1 MKSFELYEPTSVQ
14 EAVAILTKFHGKAK
28 PLAGG
33 SDLVS
38 GVMKDW
44 IQGQAMPLPDV
55 LVDLTTIPQLRGIK
69 FNKGGVAIGATTIL
83 SEIVESKAL
92 NEHFPLLTQATHS
105 VASPLLRNLATLG
118 GNLNQ
123 RPRCWFFRGADFRC
137 LRKGGDTCYAASG
150 DNRYHAI
157 IGGGGCYMVHPSD
170 TATALVALNAQARI
184 AGPGEER
191 LVPLDRYFIGPSD
204 DILRENTVAPEELLV
219 EVIIPPPAAGTRQ
232 AWTKLRDRQVYD
244 FAVVS
249 VAVAFTVES
258 GRWKDGRI
266 VLGGVSAVPYRATEI
281 ENQIRGKDIKK
292 NAKQAAAAI
301 RKIATPMDRNSHKVE
316 IAQSLIEETILQA
329 LG

>member
-1 MKSFELYEPTSVQ
+1 MKSFELYEPASVQ
-14 EAVAILTKFHGKAK
+14 EAVAILAKFHGKAK

-69 FNKGGVAIGATTIL
+69 FDHGGVAIGATTIL

-92 NEHFPLLTQATHS
+92 NEYFPLLTRATHS

-123 RPRCWFFRGADFRC
+123 RPRCWFFRGPDFQC
-137 LRKGGDTCYAASG
+137 LRKGGDTCYAAGG

-157 IGGGGCYMVHPSD
+157 MGGEGCYMVHPSD

-184 AGPGEER
+184 AGPGGDR
-191 LVPLDRYFIGPSD
+191 VVPLDHYFIGPGED
-204 DILRENTVAPEELLV
+204 VLRENVLPPEELLV
-219 EVIIPPPAAGTRQ
+219 EVIIPPPAAGTKQ

-249 VAVAFTVES
+249 VAVAFTVEG

-266 VLGGVSAVPYRATEI
+266 VLGGVSPVPYRATEV
-281 ENQIRGKDIKK
+281 ENQLKGKDIKK
-292 NAKQAAAAI
+292 TTKQATALI
-301 RKIATPMDRNSHKVE
+301 RKIATPLEMNSYKVD
-316 IAQSLIEETILQA
+316 IAQNLVEETILQA